1 MIGYENTEGKKVVG
15 SWDQW
20 AIHVIETLR
29 SCEQSNKDLMLK
41 MDQFTQDFII
51 HKTKVETRSAFVGSV
66 AGLLASAVVSL
77 VLFFLTRS

>member
-1 MIGYENTEGKKVVG
+1 MMEYENGKGKTVVG
-15 SWDQW
+15 SWDNW

-29 SCEQSNKDLMLK
+29 SCEKSNKDLMVK

-66 AGLLASAVVSL
+66 AGLVASAVVSL
-77 VLFFLTRS
+77 VLFFLTKG